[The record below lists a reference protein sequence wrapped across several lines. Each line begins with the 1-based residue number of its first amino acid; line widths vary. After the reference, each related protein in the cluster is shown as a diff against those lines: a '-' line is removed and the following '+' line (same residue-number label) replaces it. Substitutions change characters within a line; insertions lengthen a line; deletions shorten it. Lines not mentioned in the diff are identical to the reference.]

1 MQNSK
6 LREFFLKVYRHQV
19 FHWISILILGS
30 IVNRYILRFIPQ
42 DVWLTLGIIFVA
54 VMIILLYRAD
64 ARNTKEG

>member
-6 LREFFLKVYRHQV
+6 FREFFLKIYRHQV
-19 FHWISILILGS
+19 FHWVSILILGS
-30 IVNRYILRFIPQ
+30 IANRYILRFIPQ
-42 DVWLTLGIIFVA
+42 DVWLALGITFVA